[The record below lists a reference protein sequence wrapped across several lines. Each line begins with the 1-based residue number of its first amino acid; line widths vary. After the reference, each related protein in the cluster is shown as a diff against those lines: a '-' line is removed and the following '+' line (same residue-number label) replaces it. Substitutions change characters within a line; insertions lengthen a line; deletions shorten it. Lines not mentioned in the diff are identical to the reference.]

1 MSRFTNS
8 YFHNTLRCRYIH
20 FILYSLQP
28 QASTLPVQRGFSTL
42 PRKPPVGGLALPSPP
57 PAHSNSVSPRTPL
70 QHPPPPPRRD
80 PNTTLS
86 VGRAR
91 ARSMV
96 ASLALETALD
106 TAIQGRQQATAAA
119 TGVTNGPDS
128 GEQSGGAVVRNL
140 AQELELIFKRDTG
153 TITIMVLRG

>member
-1 MSRFTNS
+1 LYCTVLNIFF
-8 YFHNTLRCRYIH
+8 YF
-20 FILYSLQP
+20 LQS

-57 PAHSNSVSPRTPL
+57 PAHNNSVSPRTPL

-106 TAIQGRQQATAAA
+106 SAIQGRQQATAAA
-119 TGVTNGPDS
+119 TGATNGPDG
-128 GEQSGGAVVRNL
+128 GEQGGGAVVRNL

-153 TITIMVLRG
+153 TVPTYGTSVADP